1 MLTHDEWRIINYLSS
16 HADERSS
23 EARVTAD
30 LDHSSD
36 LLNEALG
43 IRSMVIDLLDKKHRT
58 DDSTD

>member
-1 MLTHDEWRIINYLSS
+1 MLTHDEWRIIKYLRD

-23 EARVTAD
+23 KARVTAD
-30 LDHSSD
+30 LDRSTE

-58 DDSTD
+58 DDSTV

>member
-1 MLTHDEWRIINYLSS
+1 MLTHEEWRIINYLKD

-23 EARVTAD
+23 KARITTD
-30 LDHSSD
+30 LDHSTE

-43 IRSMVIDLLDKKHRT
+43 IRSMIIDLLDKKHRT